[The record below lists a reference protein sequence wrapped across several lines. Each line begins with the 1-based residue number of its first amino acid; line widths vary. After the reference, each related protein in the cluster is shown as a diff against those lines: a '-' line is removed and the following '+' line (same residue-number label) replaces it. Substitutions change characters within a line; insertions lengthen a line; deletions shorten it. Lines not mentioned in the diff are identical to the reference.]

1 MTGLL
6 ALSRTLDALARWLGI
21 VANWLVLFA
30 TLACALDAIL
40 RYSVGGLLA
49 LAHATGGEG
58 EISKFLF
65 GLYRDNSNTLRDL
78 QLLMFAGMVMLGS
91 SWTLKLNEHVRV
103 DLLYTSVSDR
113 ARTWID
119 LVGTL
124 LFLAP
129 FCIIMIYFSWGW
141 FLESFLQNEMSQNAG
156 GLPRWPLK
164 FFLPF
169 GFFLILLQGIS
180 ELIKCIHSL
189 ATGQRREHA
198 YEKPVQ

>member
-1 MTGLL
+1 MN
-6 ALSRTLDALARWLGI
+6 A
-21 VANWLVLFA
+21 LFA
-30 TLACALDAIL
+30 FARAVDWLTDRFGSIAKWAVFLSCFISAGNAVVRYALDISSNAWL
-40 RYSVGGLLA
+40 
-49 LAHATGGEG
+49 
-58 EISKFLF
+58 EI
-65 GLYRDNSNTLRDL
+65 
-78 QLLMFAGMVMLGS
+78 QWQMFAGIFLLGS
-91 SWTLKLNEHVRV
+91 AHVLKLNEHVRV

-119 LVGTL
+119 LTGTL